1 METFEASIKLPC
13 SMRDAFEFLIQPA
26 NIKLIS
32 PAGMGLFF
40 VKAPERLCLGAQM
53 HFKVQAY
60 GVVREAVHEVTEFA
74 VSERFVE
81 QQISGPMKQWIHEHL
96 FEESS
101 DGVVITDRI
110 QFEPPGGVVGLVI
123 NKSRILDNLEE
134 GFDHRH
140 SRLEKLLAKQR

>member
-32 PAGMGLFF
+32 PATMGLFF
-40 VKAPERLCLGAQM
+40 VKAPERLSLGAEM

-60 GVVREAVHEVTEFA
+60 GVVREAVHVVTEFFA
-74 VSERFVE
+74 SERFVE
-81 QQISGPMKQWIHEHL
+81 QQIDGPMKQWIHEHI
-96 FEESS
+96 FEEA
-101 DGVVITDRI
+101 DNGVLVTDRI
-110 QFEPPGGVVGLVI
+110 RFEPPGGVVGLVI
-123 NKSRILDNLEE
+123 NKGRILDNLEE

-140 SRLEKLLAKQR
+140 SRLEKLLSK